1 MSAIRTVKVGDVM
14 IGGDWPVSIQTM
26 WKDPLPAPLSPAM
39 DGIVR
44 RIEGLSAMGCDI
56 LRFAVPDMNAAEAL
70 GWLAGASA
78 MPLVADIHFDWRIA
92 LRCMDYPIAKIR
104 INPGNI
110 GERWKTA
117 EVVAKARDKG
127 IPIRIGVNAGS
138 LPVDL
143 RDLPDRAAAIVE
155 AAEREAA
162 AFDELGFRDVIVSM
176 KASDVDTTVE
186 VNRRFASRHDYPLH
200 LGVTEAGPLIS
211 GVARNAAALTPL
223 LREGIGSTIRVSLS
237 ERMES
242 EVQAG
247 REILAC
253 AGMAKKGL
261 SVVSC
266 PRCGRASFDTHAFV
280 ARWSERLYAMSAT
293 ATIAVMGCVVNGPG
307 EAKHA
312 DLGITGAGDKV
323 IIFRKGEIARTIRPE
338 EADTVFEEE
347 LSALE

>member
-1 MSAIRTVKVGDVM
+1 MATRTVKVGGVM
-14 IGGDWPVSIQTM
+14 VGGDWPISIQTM
-26 WKDPLPAPLSPAM
+26 WKDPLPAPGSPDM
-39 DGIVR
+39 EGILG

-56 LRFAVPDMNAAEAL
+56 LRFAVPDLAAAESL
-70 GWLAGASA
+70 GWLSGNTR

-92 LRCMDYPIAKIR
+92 LRCMDFPIAKIR

-110 GERWKTA
+110 GARWKTA
-117 EVVAKARDKG
+117 EVAAKALDKG

-138 LPVDL
+138 LPPDL
-143 RDLPDRAAAIVE
+143 RDRPDRADAIVE

-176 KASDVDTTVE
+176 KASDVDTTLE
-186 VNRRFASRHDYPLH
+186 VNRRFASRHDLPLH

-211 GVARNAAALTPL
+211 GVARSAAALTPL

-253 AGMAKKGL
+253 AGRSRKGV

-280 ARWSERLYAMSAT
+280 ARWSERLYSLPVS

-307 EAKHA
+307 EARHA

-323 IIFRKGEIARTIRPE
+323 IIFRKGEIARTILPE

-347 LSALE
+347 ISALE